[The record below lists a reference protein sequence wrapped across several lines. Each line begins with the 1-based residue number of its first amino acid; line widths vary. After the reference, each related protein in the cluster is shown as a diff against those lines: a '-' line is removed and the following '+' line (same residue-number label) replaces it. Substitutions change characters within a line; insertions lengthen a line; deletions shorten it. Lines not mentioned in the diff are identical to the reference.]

1 MTRDTPH
8 DDEVYRKPR
17 GRTPHPDDTPLDP
30 YSPRELDAEPETE
43 FKRPL
48 LMVAK
53 KIRTTEAQLK
63 GNLSD
68 AGVVASGDLRDV
80 TINPQREM
88 VMNPAKYP
96 ASKRAST
103 AQSNLE
109 SHYRRWATLCE
120 KHSSAVRAL
129 NEQAEDDQ

>member
-1 MTRDTPH
+1 M
-8 DDEVYRKPR
+8 YRKPR
-17 GRTPHPDDTPLDP
+17 GRIPHPDETPFDP
-30 YSPRELDAEPETE
+30 HSPRELDAEPETK

-63 GNLSD
+63 SELSK
-68 AGVVASGDLRDV
+68 AGVATSDDLRDV

-88 VMNPAKYP
+88 VMNPVKYP
-96 ASKRAST
+96 ALKRAKT

-109 SHYRRWATLCE
+109 SYYRRWATLCE
-120 KHSSAVRAL
+120 KHSSAVRAPDK
-129 NEQAEDDQ
+129 QAEDNQ

>member
-1 MTRDTPH
+1 MTPDAPH

-17 GRTPHPDDTPLDP
+17 GRTPHPDETPLGP

-48 LMVAK
+48 LMIAK

-63 GNLSD
+63 SNLSK
-68 AGVVASGDLRDV
+68 AGVAASDDLRDA

-88 VMNPAKYP
+88 VLNPATYP
-96 ASKRAST
+96 ASKRAKT

-120 KHSSAVRAL
+120 KHSAAVRRL
-129 NEQAEDDQ
+129 DRQAGDDQ

>member
-1 MTRDTPH
+1 MTSNATH
-8 DDEVYRKPR
+8 DDNVYRKPR
-17 GRTPHPDDTPLDP
+17 GQTPHPDETPLDP
-30 YSPRELDAEPETE
+30 YSPRELDAKPATE

-53 KIRTTEAQLK
+53 KIRTTETQLK
-63 GNLSD
+63 SSLSK
-68 AGVVASGDLRDV
+68 AGVAASGDLRDA

-88 VMNPAKYP
+88 VLNPAKYP
-96 ASKRAST
+96 ASKRAKT

-120 KHSSAVRAL
+120 KHSTAVQMPD
-129 NEQAEDDQ
+129 EQTEADQ

>member
-1 MTRDTPH
+1 MTSDTPH
-8 DDEVYRKPR
+8 DDGVYQKPR
-17 GRTPHPDDTPLDP
+17 GRTPHPDETPLDP
-30 YSPRELDAEPETE
+30 YSPRELDGEPETE

-48 LMVAK
+48 LMIAK
-53 KIRTTEAQLK
+53 KIRTTETWLK

-80 TINPQREM
+80 TINPQRDM
-88 VMNPAKYP
+88 VLNPAKYP
-96 ASKRAST
+96 ASKRAKT

-120 KHSSAVRAL
+120 KHSSAVQML
-129 NEQAEDDQ
+129 DEQTEADK

>member
-1 MTRDTPH
+1 M
-8 DDEVYRKPR
+8 YRKPR

-48 LMVAK
+48 LMIAK

-63 GNLSD
+63 SSLSK
-68 AGVVASGDLRDV
+68 AGVATSDDLRDATV
-80 TINPQREM
+80 NPQREM
-88 VMNPAKYP
+88 VLNPAAYP
-96 ASKRAST
+96 ASKRAKT

-120 KHSSAVRAL
+120 KHSAAVQML
-129 NEQAEDDQ
+129 DEQTDADQ

>member
-1 MTRDTPH
+1 MTSETPS

-17 GRTPHPDDTPLDP
+17 GRTPHPDETPLDP
-30 YSPRELDAEPETE
+30 YSPRELDAEPATE

-53 KIRTTEAQLK
+53 KNRTTEAQLK
-63 GNLSD
+63 SGLSK
-68 AGVVASGDLRDV
+68 AGVATSEDLRDV

-96 ASKRAST
+96 ALKRAKT
-103 AQSNLE
+103 AQLNLE

-129 NEQAEDDQ
+129 NEQAEDNQ